1 MTGDYRIGV
10 DVGGTFT
17 DCVLR
22 RPDGTLA
29 MDKVPTTPDD
39 QSEGVLGGIARLAD
53 AEGLSVGDLLART
66 RTIVHGTT
74 TADNSMIQMTGAA
87 TGLIVTRGFRDEIE
101 FRRSTRRTSG
111 IRRCRPPNRSP
122 GAECAWKWTND
133 SPPRVRSTHH
143 STRSRCAKPR
153 PDCAPSE

>member
-1 MTGDYRIGV
+1 MSGITNADYRIGV

-29 MDKVPTTPDD
+29 MDKVPTTQND
-39 QSEGVLGGIARLAD
+39 QSVGVLAGIARLAE
-53 AEGLSVGDLLART
+53 AEGLSVAELLART

-74 TADNSMIQMTGAA
+74 TADNAMIQMTGAA

-101 FRRSTRRTSG
+101 FRRCYKEDIWSA
-111 IRRCRPPNRSP
+111 CARPCDQQLAMPDPPVAVPKRYLP
-122 GAECAWKWTND
+122 GCF
-133 SPPRVRSTHH
+133 
-143 STRSRCAKPR
+143 
-153 PDCAPSE
+153 